1 MLAADK
7 GLYSLGH
14 ASPLRIGV
22 HLTATRLAV
31 VAFKPAGRAEQ
42 LLVMDIATLAADIES
57 CASEAGAC
65 QVLYAGQAI
74 EDPHQP
80 GALLAY
86 MSHVIFDL
94 GDLQGADEVVD
105 YSRFEIPVDDMGMLS
120 TWDNRLITSR
130 WDKNEYGRRNR
141 AKRGSGIGCYVWMPI
156 ATGSFHDCRII
167 LPFAGAFGFG
177 GTADPMALPEA
188 AARSDARGYLK
199 FYWST
204 VVSEGHA
211 GHLVVA
217 PEAWVEIPVHLVE
230 NADGTPLAHSTRL
243 KLEALSGYLPQTRVV
258 TDAEGRAVIRACAL
272 GLRAGDTLSIK
283 INTDHYT
290 AVGRVDVPVI

>member
-7 GLYSLGH
+7 GLYGLDH
-14 ASPLRIGV
+14 ASPIRIGV
-22 HLTATRLAV
+22 HLTATRLTV
-31 VAFKPAGRAEQ
+31 VAFKPVGRAEQ
-42 LLVMDIATLAADIES
+42 LLVMDLATLAAAILKS
-57 CASEAGAC
+57 ASEAGAP
-65 QVLYAGQAI
+65 QVLFAGHAT

-86 MSHVIFDL
+86 ASHVIFDL

-105 YSRFEIPVDDMGMLS
+105 YSRFEIPVDDVGMLS

-141 AKRGSGIGCYVWMPI
+141 AKRGSGIACYVWMPF

-177 GTADPMALPEA
+177 GTADPALLGPEEA
-188 AARSDARGYLK
+188 ASDARGYLK

-243 KLEALSGYLPQTRVV
+243 KLEALSGYVAQTRVV
-258 TDAEGRAVIRACAL
+258 TDAERRAVIRACAL

>member
-1 MLAADK
+1 MLAANK
-7 GLYSLGH
+7 GLYGLGH
-14 ASPLRIGV
+14 ASAIRIGV

-42 LLVMDIATLAADIES
+42 LLVMDIATLAAGILGTP
-57 CASEAGAC
+57 SEAGAP
-65 QVLYAGQAI
+65 QALFAGHAV

-86 MSHVIFDL
+86 ASHVIFDL

-105 YSRFEIPVDDMGMLS
+105 YSRFEIPVDAAGMLS

-141 AKRGSGIGCYVWMPI
+141 AKRGVGIACYVWMPL

-177 GTADPMALPEA
+177 GTADPVLVPEA
-188 AARSDARGYLK
+188 EAPSDARGYLR
-199 FYWST
+199 FYWSAQVPEYLT
-204 VVSEGHA
+204 VT
-211 GHLVVA
+211 
-217 PEAWVEIPVHLVE
+217 PEAWIDIPLQLVE
-230 NADGTPLAHSTRL
+230 NADGTPLTHSTRL
-243 KLEALSGYLPQTRVV
+243 KLEALSGYLSQTRVV
-258 TDAEGRAVIRACAL
+258 TDTEGQAVIRAAAF
-272 GLRAGDTLSIK
+272 GLRPGETLSIK
-283 INTDHYT
+283 INTDHYSS
-290 AVGRVDVPVI
+290 VGRVDVPVL

>member
-1 MLAADK
+1 MLTADK

-14 ASPLRIGV
+14 PSPLRIGV
-22 HLTATRLAV
+22 HLTATRLTV
-31 VAFKPAGRAEQ
+31 VAFKSVGRTEQ
-42 LLVMDIATLAADIES
+42 LLVMDLATLAADIES

-86 MSHVIFDL
+86 ASHVIFDL

-105 YSRFEIPVDDMGMLS
+105 YSRFEIPVDAAGMLS

-141 AKRGSGIGCYVWMPI
+141 AKRGSGIACYVWMPI

-177 GTADPMALPEA
+177 GTADPILLGPEEA
-188 AARSDARGYLK
+188 ASDARGYLK

-211 GHLVVA
+211 GNLVVA
-217 PEAWVEIPVHLVE
+217 PEAWIEIPVHLVE
-230 NADGTPLAHSTRL
+230 NADGTPLTHSTRL

-258 TDAEGRAVIRACAL
+258 TDAEGQAVIRAAAF
-272 GLRAGDTLSIK
+272 GLRPGETLSIK

>member
-1 MLAADK
+1 MLTADK

-14 ASPLRIGV
+14 PSPLRIGV
-22 HLTATRLAV
+22 HLTATRLTV
-31 VAFKPAGRAEQ
+31 VAFKSVGRAEK
-42 LLVMDIATLAADIES
+42 LLVMDIATLAAGILG
-57 CASEAGAC
+57 APSEAGAP
-65 QVLYAGQAI
+65 QALFAGHAV
-74 EDPHQP
+74 EDPHNP

-86 MSHVIFDL
+86 TSHVIFDL

-105 YSRFEIPVDDMGMLS
+105 YSRFEIPVDAAGMLS

-141 AKRGSGIGCYVWMPI
+141 AKRGSGIACYVWMPL
-156 ATGSFHDCRII
+156 ATGSFHDCRLI
-167 LPFAGAFGFG
+167 LPLAGTFGFG
-177 GTADPMALPEA
+177 GTADPVLIPEA
-188 AARSDARGYLK
+188 EAPSDARGYLR
-199 FYWST
+199 FYWSAQVPEYLT
-204 VVSEGHA
+204 VT
-211 GHLVVA
+211 
-217 PEAWVEIPVHLVE
+217 PEAWIEIPVQLVE
-230 NADGTPLAHSTRL
+230 NADGTPLTHSTRL

-290 AVGRVDVPVI
+290 AVGRVDVAVI